1 MTKQTTNLKTQ
12 PTLFSTTALPEN
24 GNGNQRAAFRR
35 IRNFLA
41 GRFVGA
47 TRDEALLAEV
57 LKCLHCKTY
66 FERNPDALDGFS
78 LSDLAQTDST
88 RLALLCRQAF
98 RCLKSEF
105 PDFFSDA
112 DELLLDPAALA
123 VVMREIA
130 PLPLLDANRDPIGD
144 AFETFIGSSVR
155 GQDGQFFTPR
165 NAAQFLIQA
174 VQPLPSEI
182 IIDPACGAG
191 GFLTATLQHFFQ
203 RGAPPSELAHIT
215 ERQLFGIDKDA
226 YLSSLARTHL
236 ALIANARPNVACA
249 DSLAWS
255 NGNQLDGFPPVG
267 EYDVVLTNP
276 PFGARIVA
284 AEAKV
289 LRDYSLARKWRAR
302 SDTGEFVQTTDIND
316 GTPPQVL
323 FMERCIA
330 LVKPGGRIGVVAPE
344 SLLSSKSYRHVVQFI
359 RAACDVLLVVG
370 MPESLFK
377 TSGKGGTHTKTS
389 LLVLRKRDDAN
400 ARRPQLFMAE
410 AKWCGH
416 DSRGKPIPH
425 DDLPTI
431 ANNYRAFQETG
442 TIGSPSPL
450 GFVLEQDDVRDHI
463 LAPRFY
469 DPNLTGT
476 LDSLRD
482 THRLVTMRE
491 LVSVGAVE
499 LRTGDEVSKLAYGTT
514 GRDRFPSFAPL
525 TCPTGKS
532 KLTPSTA

>member
-1 MTKQTTNLKTQ
+1 
-12 PTLFSTTALPEN
+12 
-24 GNGNQRAAFRR
+24 
-35 IRNFLA
+35 
-41 GRFVGA
+41 
-47 TRDEALLAEV
+47 
-57 LKCLHCKTY
+57 
-66 FERNPDALDGFS
+66 
-78 LSDLAQTDST
+78 
-88 RLALLCRQAF
+88 
-98 RCLKSEF
+98 
-105 PDFFSDA
+105 
-112 DELLLDPAALA
+112 
-123 VVMREIA
+123 
-130 PLPLLDANRDPIGD
+130 
-144 AFETFIGSSVR
+144 
-155 GQDGQFFTPR
+155 
-165 NAAQFLIQA
+165 
-174 VQPLPSEI
+174 
-182 IIDPACGAG
+182 
-191 GFLTATLQHFFQ
+191 
-203 RGAPPSELAHIT
+203 
-215 ERQLFGIDKDA
+215 
-226 YLSSLARTHL
+226 
-236 ALIANARPNVACA
+236 
-249 DSLAWS
+249 
-255 NGNQLDGFPPVG
+255 
-267 EYDVVLTNP
+267 
-276 PFGARIVA
+276 VA

-416 DSRGKPIPH
+416 DSRSKPILH

-431 ANNYRAFQETG
+431 ANNYRAFQETV

-499 LRTGDEVSKLAYGTT
+499 LRTGDEVGKLAYGTGLIPFIRTSDLSNWEIKVDPKHGLSREIYQRYRDKQDVRT
-514 GRDRFPSFAPL
+514 GDILFVRDGTYL
-525 TCPTGKS
+525 IGTCALVTQHDTEIVYQSHLYKIRVRDNDFGLDPFLLLAILNSDVVQAQIKS
-532 KLTPSTA
+532 KRFTQDIIDSLGDRILDLVLPIPKSAKRRAEISNMVRKVIADRAEARELSRLVRRRVVET